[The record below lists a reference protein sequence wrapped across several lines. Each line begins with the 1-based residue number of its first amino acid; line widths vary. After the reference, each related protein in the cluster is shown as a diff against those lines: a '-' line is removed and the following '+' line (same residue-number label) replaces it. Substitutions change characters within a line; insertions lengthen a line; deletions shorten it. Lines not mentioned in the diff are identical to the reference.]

1 MSVFNLRNEKKKH
14 RDKNIKRAFTI
25 IKILGKMIVIQ
36 FGCVKNNRYIN
47 GGLSMDAAV
56 APVQYSSVIAGGA
69 VPLRASASF

>member
-1 MSVFNLRNEKKKH
+1 M
-14 RDKNIKRAFTI
+14 I
-25 IKILGKMIVIQ
+25 IIIQ

>member
-1 MSVFNLRNEKKKH
+1 MKKKH
-14 RDKNIKRAFTI
+14 RDNNIKRAFTI
-25 IKILGKMIVIQ
+25 IKKLGKMIIIIQ